1 MRLRT
6 IIADDEELA
15 RKGLRLLLTED
26 SDVEVVAECSN
37 GRETVEALRQH
48 EADVLFLDIQ
58 MPGTGGF
65 EVIEQVGVSRVP
77 SVVFITAHNEY
88 AVRAFEVEAL
98 DYLTKPVE
106 QARLQRTLRR
116 VRERI
121 ASGTGPVTQQ
131 QLQSALDSLKRGPR
145 GQEYPTR
152 MIVPNG
158 SKDVFV
164 VVDEIEWI
172 EAASYYSCLHVG
184 GKSLMLR
191 ETIKQLAA
199 TLDPRK
205 FVRVH
210 RSAIVNISH
219 VREILRDG
227 PNEGWVVLSTGH
239 RLKMSRAGW
248 QNLLDAGRD

>member
-58 MPGTGGF
+58 MPGAGGF
-65 EVIEQVGVSRVP
+65 EVVEQVGVARIP
-77 SVVFITAHNEY
+77 AVVFITAHDEY

-106 QARLQRTLRR
+106 QARLQKTLRR

-121 ASGTGPVTQQ
+121 ASGTGLVTQQ
-131 QLQSALDSLKRGPR
+131 QLQSTLAALKRGPQ
-145 GQEYPTR
+145 GQEYPMR

-158 SKDVFV
+158 SKDVFI

-219 VREILRDG
+219 VREILREG